1 VAANRGEH
9 ARRLGRREGGDPI
22 TSPIPMLRRGRQDKG
37 GVIASMSLYQL
48 HRCVYDWVR
57 AGEVSDQ
64 ASGGGR
70 ESFDASR
77 YDLTEAEKKAFETKD
92 VAALYHLGLHA
103 VLLNRFCR
111 AAGFARD
118 EYRKILEPFAKPEE
132 RRGRWQ
138 K

>member
-1 VAANRGEH
+1 MSDVAGSAAAGSSVGVATK
-9 ARRLGRREGGDPI
+9 AREEWL
-22 TSPIPMLRRGRQDKG
+22 
-37 GVIASMSLYQL
+37 VSMSLYQL

-70 ESFDASR
+70 ESFDVSR
-77 YDLTEAEKKAFETKD
+77 YELTEDERKAFETKD
-92 VAALYHLGLHA
+92 VAALYQLGLHA

-118 EYRKILEPFAKPEE
+118 EYRKILEPFATPEE